1 MILSKQTDPYTTTD
15 FLFQSDQISTITIEE
30 VVGECGVIVGNYM
43 DFLRSTKVLL
53 KTQQSKIMSKK
64 DPERT
69 TLCCSLIGPRKRR
82 YRNWQRIHS
91 SIRPMKDCYIPME
104 KHPTLFLAET
114 TAILEC
120 CQENLRQGFKGK
132 SISIFS
138 KSQATIRALSY
149 QEISSRLLSGNA
161 AISIVGK
168 CGTK

>member
-1 MILSKQTDPYTTTD
+1 M
-15 FLFQSDQISTITIEE
+15 
-30 VVGECGVIVGNYM
+30 IVGSYM

-69 TLCCSLIGPRKRR
+69 TLCGSMIAPRKRR
-82 YRNWQRIHS
+82 YRNWQRIL
-91 SIRPMKDCYIPME
+91 SIRPVKDCYISME

-120 CQENLRQGFKGK
+120 CQENLRQGFKDK
-132 SISIFS
+132 SISIFT